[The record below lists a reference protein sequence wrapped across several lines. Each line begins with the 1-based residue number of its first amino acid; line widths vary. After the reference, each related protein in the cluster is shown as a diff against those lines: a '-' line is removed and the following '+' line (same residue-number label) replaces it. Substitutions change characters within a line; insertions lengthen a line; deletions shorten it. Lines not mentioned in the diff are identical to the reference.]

1 MAGLSIRVGIVSSR
15 DTDKH
20 RVRCYFPGMD
30 DLVSG
35 WLFVLQRPGSSSIS
49 LPSVNDRVLVLYP
62 DGWNMDGYVMGVIP

>member
-15 DTDKH
+15 DTKEH
-20 RVRCYFPGMD
+20 KVRCYFPD
-30 DLVSG
+30 LNNLVSS
-35 WLFVLQRPGSSSIS
+35 WLFVLQRPGSSGSS